1 MANSNAIIIYGGGLV
16 DPSKYVL
23 MRLGKNLSQYYD
35 KIFIGSYSFES
46 LFTPKFIHE
55 YNEELVQEVKG
66 KRGTYFGTCRGID
79 LCNPTLFGKAINCLK
94 ERNICTIVVAGGDGS
109 SRQVAETSDA
119 FKKEGIN
126 IIFPIPLTIDGIN
139 GGISIGIKEAVAES
153 IRQIENIVSTSL
165 NTRDNGEF
173 GVVIAELQGRNRDDI
188 IANVLQS
195 FYKSQKIAD
204 FDFCDILLKVVPA
217 NFETDEDKLINQVN
231 NSSKRT
237 LILISEGAKERN
249 KNLSISELTKRIN
262 RKVRTTVIGHQSQS
276 NNMTSES
283 NVLAYNLLIDR
294 ICCIIGVLPF
304 DSYCLAVN
312 DGSISRQP
320 IDYFAKLN
328 PRKGQEAQ
336 LSKYMSTLLGIYMA
350 K

>member
-1 MANSNAIIIYGGGLV
+1 MVNSNAIIIHGGGLI
-16 DPSKYVL
+16 DPSKHVL
-23 MRLGKNLSQYYD
+23 MRLGRNLSQYYG

-46 LFTPKFIHE
+46 LFTPEFIHE
-55 YNEELVQEVKG
+55 YNEELVEEVKD

-79 LCNPTLFGKAINCLK
+79 LCDPILFGKAIKCLK
-94 ERNICTIVVAGGDGS
+94 ERNICTIIVAGGDGS

-119 FKKEGIN
+119 FWREGIN

-139 GGISIGIKEAVAES
+139 GGISIGINEAVAES
-153 IRQIENIVSTSL
+153 VRQIENIASTSL
-165 NTRDNGEF
+165 NTRDNGKF

-188 IANVLQS
+188 MANVLQR

-204 FDFCDILLKVVPA
+204 FNICDILLRVVPA
-217 NFETDEDKLINQVN
+217 NFETDEDKLIEQVN

-237 LILISEGAKERN
+237 LILISEGVKERN
-249 KNLSISELTKRIN
+249 KNLSISELTKMIN
-262 RKVRTTVIGHQSQS
+262 RKVRTVVVGHQSQS

-283 NVLAYNLLIDR
+283 SILVYNRLIDR
-294 ICCIIGVLPF
+294 ISCIIGLLPF

-312 DGSISRQP
+312 DDAISKQP

-328 PRKGQEAQ
+328 PRDSQEAK
-336 LSKYMSTLLGIYMA
+336 LSRFMSSLLYMA
-350 K
+350 